1 MPTARSSANLTKPNP
16 TPTRHTLT
24 KDKIIL
30 QTATPQAASSQ
41 RIHISR
47 TQGRGRTHPV
57 TGRVTTQCLHTQSVT
72 TCRRCGRNNKQ
83 EDPREQSA
91 HKAVGIAANKAES
104 KCLCG
109 PQGGGGG
116 GTGGGEDTGTAKIEV
131 DSVAACPLR
140 RMHMLVVQ
148 QEGRAVWHL
157 RLHSPQALGMI
168 FCACRKMVS

>member
-72 TCRRCGRNNKQ
+72 TCRRWTQMCRHASTSLSRREYQSHSVAFFTYRPLIRSNSMFCAEKMQ
-83 EDPREQSA
+83 EIST
-91 HKAVGIAANKAES
+91 
-104 KCLCG
+104 CG
-109 PQGGGGG
+109 PV
-116 GTGGGEDTGTAKIEV
+116 EY
-131 DSVAACPLR
+131 CPTQAVPFAPPPPPHR
-140 RMHMLVVQ
+140 RSAQ
-148 QEGRAVWHL
+148 Q
-157 RLHSPQALGMI
+157 
-168 FCACRKMVS
+168 